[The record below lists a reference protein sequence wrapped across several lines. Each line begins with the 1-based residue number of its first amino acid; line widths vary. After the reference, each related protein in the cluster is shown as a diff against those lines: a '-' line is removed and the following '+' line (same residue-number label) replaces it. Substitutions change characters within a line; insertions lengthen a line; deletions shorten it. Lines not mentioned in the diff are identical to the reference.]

1 MNKNHYTVKN
11 NVNRLSKYHH
21 LDATVKVVKIWSPPR
36 FEFYEETK
44 DRFIIINIIV
54 FVWSRNG
61 ASRTKAFVK
70 GHSWHQNDDFVGGAT
85 C

>member
-1 MNKNHYTVKN
+1 MNKNHCTVKN
-11 NVNRLSKYHH
+11 NVNRLSKYYQ

-44 DRFIIINIIV
+44 DRFIINSIV

-70 GHSWHQNDDFVGGAT
+70 EHSWHQNDDYGGGAT